1 MVLKAKWFIYPN
13 PHWIAELK
21 LKILRRLSFVA
32 RNIGSMSAVIFYFS
46 NTAHNLKVARYSFS
60 VNFSKSLFM
69 ATYSNLGGVDPE
81 KLYRA
86 TLTAQPY

>member
-1 MVLKAKWFIYPN
+1 
-13 PHWIAELK
+13 
-21 LKILRRLSFVA
+21 
-32 RNIGSMSAVIFYFS
+32 MSAVILFYFS
-46 NTAHNLKVARYSFS
+46 NTAHNLKVAQYSFS

-69 ATYSNLGGVDPE
+69 ATYSNLGGIDPE